1 MAMNLRI
8 PEELD
13 RQLEA
18 VAAAEHISKHAL
30 LLQAAQLIVDRRERR
45 EGISGAIDFV
55 MTHDAELIQRL
66 ADA

>member
-1 MAMNLRI
+1 MAMTLRI

-30 LLQAAQLIVDRRERR
+30 LLQAAQLIVERRARREQIC
-45 EGISGAIDFV
+45 EAIDFV
-55 MTHDAELIQRL
+55 TTHDEALLERL